1 MIKNNELSEIKELI
15 EKGFDLEL
23 MSFELDIP
31 LEDLIQ
37 LKKDIET
44 SKKIKLANS
53 KNPMEQVRERYNK
66 LFFANYKKEVEIP
79 KKLTMQQIELV
90 NSVTTTIDKEIKE
103 MKGLSKK
110 EKRKN
115 VNSILMLLK
124 QIKDFNLSI
133 EQAEKL
139 YNLMQSSELEHLN
152 LSIEDKMD
160 YYVKI
165 NRDRIAKK
173 FAKAIDYAHLQ
184 TSDFEELKALERK
197 ITSKMEKSNPI
208 FIGGIR
214 TNIYNKMSKIQQ
226 QIISERIRNDVPTSI
241 SAIINDIVIGKLDV
255 QNANEIINSEA
266 KKRVESK
273 PKTRFSLTEEQERR
287 QILIQIRTVLS
298 DRAEQYRIE
307 NPEVAIMQIQKLC
320 GGELEQ
326 SIRVVVKNLIGQ
338 KEFERAKQ
346 ICNKYAL
353 DEEKVTPVFITRLKK
368 EIRNKEISDTV
379 LRGIAANGSLEEG
392 IAFYNLIENGL
403 KTGNVK
409 PETISL
415 GKSQDGLRTI
425 TLADVWLER
434 ERIK

>member
-44 SKKIKLANS
+44 SKKMKLANS

-66 LFFANYKKEVEIP
+66 LFFANYKKEVKIP

-173 FAKAIDYAHLQ
+173 FAKAIDYAYLQ

-197 ITSKMEKSNPI
+197 ITPKMEKSNPI

-403 KTGNVK
+403 KAGNVK

>member
-197 ITSKMEKSNPI
+197 ITPKMEKSNPI

>member
-1 MIKNNELSEIKELI
+1 
-15 EKGFDLEL
+15 
-23 MSFELDIP
+23 
-31 LEDLIQ
+31 
-37 LKKDIET
+37 
-44 SKKIKLANS
+44 
-53 KNPMEQVRERYNK
+53 
-66 LFFANYKKEVEIP
+66 
-79 KKLTMQQIELV
+79 
-90 NSVTTTIDKEIKE
+90 
-103 MKGLSKK
+103 
-110 EKRKN
+110 
-115 VNSILMLLK
+115 
-124 QIKDFNLSI
+124 
-133 EQAEKL
+133 
-139 YNLMQSSELEHLN
+139 MQSSELEHLN

-184 TSDFEELKALERK
+184 TNDFEELKALERK
-197 ITSKMEKSNPI
+197 ITPKMEKSNPI

>member
-1 MIKNNELSEIKELI
+1 M
-15 EKGFDLEL
+15 
-23 MSFELDIP
+23 
-31 LEDLIQ
+31 
-37 LKKDIET
+37 
-44 SKKIKLANS
+44 
-53 KNPMEQVRERYNK
+53 
-66 LFFANYKKEVEIP
+66 
-79 KKLTMQQIELV
+79 
-90 NSVTTTIDKEIKE
+90 
-103 MKGLSKK
+103 
-110 EKRKN
+110 
-115 VNSILMLLK
+115 
-124 QIKDFNLSI
+124 
-133 EQAEKL
+133 
-139 YNLMQSSELEHLN
+139 
-152 LSIEDKMD
+152 
-160 YYVKI
+160 
-165 NRDRIAKK
+165 
-173 FAKAIDYAHLQ
+173 
-184 TSDFEELKALERK
+184 
-197 ITSKMEKSNPI
+197 
-208 FIGGIR
+208 
-214 TNIYNKMSKIQQ
+214 
-226 QIISERIRNDVPTSI
+226 
-241 SAIINDIVIGKLDV
+241 DV
-255 QNANEIINSEA
+255 QNANEIINNEA

-403 KTGNVK
+403 KAGNVK
-409 PETISL
+409 TETISL

>member
-66 LFFANYKKEVEIP
+66 LFFANYKKEVKIP

>member
-44 SKKIKLANS
+44 SKKMKLANS

-66 LFFANYKKEVEIP
+66 LFFANYKKEVKIP

-403 KTGNVK
+403 KAGNVK

>member
-403 KTGNVK
+403 KAGNVK

>member
-197 ITSKMEKSNPI
+197 ITPKMEKSNPI

-403 KTGNVK
+403 KAGNVK
-409 PETISL
+409 TETISL

>member
-44 SKKIKLANS
+44 SKKMKLANS

-66 LFFANYKKEVEIP
+66 LFFANYKKEVKIP

-197 ITSKMEKSNPI
+197 ITPKMEKSNPI

>member
-173 FAKAIDYAHLQ
+173 FAKAIDYAYLQ

-197 ITSKMEKSNPI
+197 ITPKMEKSNPI

>member
-197 ITSKMEKSNPI
+197 ITPKMEKSNPI

-403 KTGNVK
+403 KAGNVK

>member
-1 MIKNNELSEIKELI
+1 
-15 EKGFDLEL
+15 
-23 MSFELDIP
+23 
-31 LEDLIQ
+31 
-37 LKKDIET
+37 
-44 SKKIKLANS
+44 
-53 KNPMEQVRERYNK
+53 
-66 LFFANYKKEVEIP
+66 
-79 KKLTMQQIELV
+79 MQQIELV

>member
-44 SKKIKLANS
+44 SKKMKLANS

-66 LFFANYKKEVEIP
+66 LFFANYKKEVKIP